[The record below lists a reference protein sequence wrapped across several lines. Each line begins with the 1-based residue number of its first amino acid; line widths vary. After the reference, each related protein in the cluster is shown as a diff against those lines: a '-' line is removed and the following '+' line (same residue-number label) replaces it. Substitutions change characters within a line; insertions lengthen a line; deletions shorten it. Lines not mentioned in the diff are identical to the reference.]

1 MQKIAQIGSDRFKK
15 VSAEGHCSRLF
26 RVTQPTAYTAYTSAF
41 LCIDEAFKC
50 LFEITYR
57 GACTTVAATAVGPLL
72 FMYVR
77 GQKRALYDY
86 VTSLRVI
93 RRLQCDNTVTQ
104 YRRLLRGGVSA
115 YAQL

>member
-1 MQKIAQIGSDRFKK
+1 MQKIARIGSDRFKK

-57 GACTTVAATAVGPLL
+57 GCLHHGGSEGSWSLALHVRSGSEKGPL
-72 FMYVR
+72 R
-77 GQKRALYDY
+77 
-86 VTSLRVI
+86 LR
-93 RRLQCDNTVTQ
+93 NKSKSKTTTM
-104 YRRLLRGGVSA
+104 
-115 YAQL
+115 